1 MGSLTGLVMPESESG
16 FSRVEV
22 RSYVW
27 FGETRY
33 KAYAM
38 DDADANVLNT
48 TAHYKTEAEAWH
60 AIERGRHILNGD
72 YEYRAEQS
80 SKVRRKR
87 FGIF

>member
-1 MGSLTGLVMPESESG
+1 MPDVSTG

-22 RSYVW
+22 RSYQW

-38 DDADANVLNT
+38 DEADANVLNT

-80 SKVRRKR
+80 GKVRRKR